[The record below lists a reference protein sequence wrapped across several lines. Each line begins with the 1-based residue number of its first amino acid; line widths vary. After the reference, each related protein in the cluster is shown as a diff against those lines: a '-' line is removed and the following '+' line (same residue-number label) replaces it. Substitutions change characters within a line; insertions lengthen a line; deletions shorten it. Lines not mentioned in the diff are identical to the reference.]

1 MKPGR
6 TGLTRVLHATRY
18 SWQGLSAAFKHEA
31 AFRQELALAIILTPL
46 AIWLTTDAVELG
58 LLIGSL
64 LLVLVVE
71 LINSA
76 IEAIVD
82 RFGDEIHE
90 LSGRAK
96 DIGSAAVFISLLNV
110 ALIWGLLLYKH
121 LG

>member
-18 SWQGLSAAFKHEA
+18 SWQGLNAAFKHEA
-31 AFRQELALAIILTPL
+31 AFRQELALAIILIPA
-46 AIWLTTDAVELG
+46 AIWLTSDAVELG